1 MREATGSRQRAA
13 GLRAAALVVML
24 GTAALLAGCSGK
36 DVPDGWI
43 ALTEMEAQPPAIP
56 AECLTERDPRWVD
69 LPDRDVLQDEG
80 ARNVRDNKDRFRR
93 LAGKRRVC
101 AAGLAELRSAP
112 APPHPTATR

>member
-1 MREATGSRQRAA
+1 MRSKGSRQQAA
-13 GLRAAALVVML
+13 GLRGAVLVAML
-24 GTAALLAGCSGK
+24 GMAALLAGCSGK
-36 DVPDGWI
+36 EVPDGWL

-56 AECLTERDPRWVD
+56 GECLTGNDPRWVD

-101 AAGLAELRSAP
+101 AAGLAELRSVP
-112 APPHPTATR
+112 APPAAPATR